1 VTVGIEDAAFVVCG
15 GTTAFGRAVARELVD
30 DGARVLLVGPDLQA
44 LDEAVKELGNHALPC
59 VAELA
64 DPDDAARVGGV
75 AAALLGGVDGV
86 VLAPAQL
93 PPGDVLDL
101 TSNEWVAALSQS
113 VWGPLG
119 LLRGIVPLLEEG
131 GGTVVY
137 VIPAGTGERD
147 ARRVVRAILE
157 ALVDELAG
165 MLPPGIRLSRIEAD
179 PELAGAV
186 ARLLAPQ

>member
-1 VTVGIEDAAFVVCG
+1 VSLGIEDAAFVVAG

-30 DGARVLLVGPDLQA
+30 NGARVLLVGPDLQA
-44 LDEAVKELGNHALPC
+44 LDEAVEELGDQALPC

-64 DPDDAARVGGV
+64 DPDDASRIGGV

-86 VLAPAQL
+86 VVAPATL

-101 TSNEWVAALSQS
+101 PASEWVAALSQS

-131 GGTVVY
+131 GALVY
-137 VIPAGTGERD
+137 VIPAAAGD
-147 ARRVVRAILE
+147 RAGLVMRSMLE
-157 ALVDELAG
+157 ALVEELAR
-165 MLPPGIRLSRIEAD
+165 MVPPGIRVSRIEPD
-179 PELAGAV
+179 PELAGAA
-186 ARLLAPQ
+186 ARLLAPP